1 MNKLMALFA
10 TLMALPTTSPVVSRR
25 EMLAQKRQTAMTELV
40 LDESGAENPI
50 VDIAIGFILIAIALV
65 LALVVFPIVADSV
78 AFAQASAN
86 VTGSTDTILGLIPLI
101 LAVVLLSGAVVF
113 LVRGFKGLKQANK

>member
-10 TLMALPTTSPVVSRR
+10 TLMALPTTPAVVSRR
-25 EMLAQKRQTAMTELV
+25 EMLAQKREVAASDLV
-40 LDESGAENPI
+40 LDTSAEANPI

-113 LVRGFKGLKQANK
+113 LVRGFRGLKNANK